1 MTSSESIVNVMKQL
15 DMTMRTAASAAF
27 TVHTHIQCIFS
38 NMYATIRT
46 PTCMTILSNC
56 ASILPS
62 DKPPA
67 IDNSQFA
74 SEVKAA
80 HHSWI
85 PTNAL
90 SNTDGRQDP
99 GPAAATTGHASASI

>member
-1 MTSSESIVNVMKQL
+1 MTSSESIVNVMKQY

-27 TVHTHIQCIFS
+27 TVHTHQCIFLKHVRNNPNS
-38 NMYATIRT
+38 HMHGNSM
-46 PTCMTILSNC
+46 C

-74 SEVKAA
+74 SEVEAA
-80 HHSWI
+80 HHSRI
-85 PTNAL
+85 PTNAV
-90 SNTDGRQDP
+90 SSTDGRQDP
-99 GPAAATTGHASASI
+99 GPAAATTGHASASR